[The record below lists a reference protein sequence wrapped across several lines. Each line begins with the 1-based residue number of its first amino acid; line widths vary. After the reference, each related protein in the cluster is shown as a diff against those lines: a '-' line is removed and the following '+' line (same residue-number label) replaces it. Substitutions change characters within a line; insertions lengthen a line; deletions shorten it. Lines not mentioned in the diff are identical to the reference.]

1 MRAMVLP
8 LPHFRAHSA
17 CSSAML
23 RWVCGLLGGVLLGIS
38 LGGLLLPPVWAQQ
51 APPAQQGIS
60 PADAMPVSALTPRW
74 PIPGLAAGW
83 VPQGLAFDHSGWMY
97 LSSYRTASDAG
108 NHSAAGAEVA
118 ASGGVGSAA
127 AAASP
132 TCRVTWLDPATG
144 QARGHLDWPA
154 GTCRH
159 AGGLAWSPAGAQGS
173 DGLWM
178 ADTTTLWRIDL
189 PRTHATGPVIGARRA
204 WQLCGALRGSF
215 VTWDGQA
222 LWLGVWARH
231 ARTQPPPRLYRLDP
245 ATLQALSP
253 DQCVNETLATAA
265 VPLPP
270 RAQGAAF
277 DHDGTLWVATSDSH
291 RGTLYRLD
299 AHGRTQARYTLVPG
313 LENLAFDPQ
322 GRLWSLSES
331 GALRYA
337 RWAVRFP
344 YVFGIDLPALQHWAL
359 PMPQQ
364 APAPSAPGA
373 DSRPALSAS
382 PQPCPD
388 RPASRA
394 SPGLRGSRSAECGA
408 APHRLREREWQ
419 MLQAQAAGQQAA
431 PAGSTPAP

>member
-38 LGGLLLPPVWAQQ
+38 LGGLLLPPVWSQQ

-60 PADAMPVSALTPRW
+60 SADAMPVSALTPRW

-173 DGLWM
+173 GRLWM

-231 ARTQPPPRLYRLDP
+231 PAGTAPGPVRERDADHRRRASAAPGTGRGVRPRRHALGRHQRQPPGCAVPARCPRAHAGPLHPRSRAGKPRLR
-245 ATLQALSP
+245 
-253 DQCVNETLATAA
+253 
-265 VPLPP
+265 PP
-270 RAQGAAF
+270 G
-277 DHDGTLWVATSDSH
+277 
-291 RGTLYRLD
+291 
-299 AHGRTQARYTLVPG
+299 
-313 LENLAFDPQ
+313 
-322 GRLWSLSES
+322 
-331 GALRYA
+331 
-337 RWAVRFP
+337 
-344 YVFGIDLPALQHWAL
+344 PALE
-359 PMPQQ
+359 PVRIR
-364 APAPSAPGA
+364 
-373 DSRPALSAS
+373 RPALCNVGRAVSV
-382 PQPCPD
+382 CVWH
-388 RPASRA
+388 RPASPAALGPAHA
-394 SPGLRGSRSAECGA
+394 SAGPGAIRTRRRQSARPQRQPA
-408 APHRLREREWQ
+408 AMP
-419 MLQAQAAGQQAA
+419 G
-431 PAGSTPAP
+431 